1 MGREWF
7 AEAGNP
13 GRLNGHLKTIH
24 RRPAMFARSRARL
37 FALVCAAALSIG
49 CESALG
55 AFVVDTSRLP
65 RITGSREIHASP
77 KSTSFITRE
86 SVTRAFELTAG
97 ELINDDWQ
105 PFEDPT
111 AARTSDP
118 NGRSMSF
125 KKEGRALQLLITISP
140 SQANA
145 TSVSYTEIALR
156 HDLPFPKEATAI
168 RFDPEAPYLGFVTA
182 RGAEATLDYFRS
194 ELRPLGWSLW
204 SAREGARQA
213 ASGIAG
219 ELTVNGAHAYYVRE
233 NSAPLMLTLSRR
245 DDFGFNVEIKAIAPE
260 RLAALRDKTTGTGIA
275 AGASVPAA
283 LIPVPHASEGVD
295 FDGAT
300 GALKFTNR
308 ASVGIVAEY
317 YRSTLRALGWQ
328 ETPTAIDND
337 QTAVLRFTNGA
348 KELSIAITHV
358 GAKTKVQ
365 VEGSGLRVAAAVS
378 RSM

>member
-1 MGREWF
+1 MS
-7 AEAGNP
+7 
-13 GRLNGHLKTIH
+13 
-24 RRPAMFARSRARL
+24 ARSRVRL

-49 CESALG
+49 CESAFG
-55 AFVVDTSRLP
+55 AFAVDTSRLP
-65 RITGSREIHASP
+65 RITGSREIFASP

-86 SVTRAFELTAG
+86 PVTRAFELTTG

-105 PFEDPT
+105 PFDDPT

-118 NGRSMSF
+118 NTRSMSF
-125 KKEGRALQLLITISP
+125 KKEGRALQLVIAISP

-156 HDLPFPKEATAI
+156 HDLPFPKDATQI
-168 RFDPEAPYLGFVTA
+168 RFDPEAPYLSFTTA

-204 SAREGARQA
+204 SARDGARQA
-213 ASGIAG
+213 QGGIAG

-233 NSAPLMLTLSRR
+233 NSTPLMLTLSRR
-245 DDFGFNVEIKAIAPE
+245 DDFGFNVEVKAIAPE
-260 RLAALRDKTTGTGIA
+260 RLAALRETTAGAGIA

-283 LIPVPHASEGVD
+283 LVPVPHASENID

-300 GALKFTNR
+300 GALKFSNR
-308 ASVGIVAEY
+308 AGVGIVAEY
-317 YRSTLRALGWQ
+317 YRSTLQALGWQ
-328 ETPTAIDND
+328 EAPTGIDND
-337 QTAVLRFTNGA
+337 QTAVLCFTNGT
-348 KELSIAITHV
+348 KDLSIAITHA
-358 GAKTKVQ
+358 GAITKVQ
-365 VEGSGLRVAAAVS
+365 VEGSGLRIASAVS